1 MGVDGP
7 GLAGTPASL
16 EDAAVTRTGGEARR
30 RILLEEA
37 VRQFGRKGYDG
48 ASLES
53 VASACGVRKQA
64 LLYYFPTK
72 DALFEACVLEV
83 SARVASKLTEA
94 LAGELEP
101 SRKAETVIRS
111 LFSLAE
117 EWPVFPQFAR
127 EAGRMGPEV
136 IQRFAEALEPLRL
149 RALGFLQHSMDE
161 GRIRRQD
168 PALLLFTLYTA
179 VVGSITEAGVLR
191 AVVGEDRSRTALRSR
206 EEEVLAF
213 VRSALAPPADAVPA
227 ESGR

>member
-1 MGVDGP
+1 M
-7 GLAGTPASL
+7 
-16 EDAAVTRTGGEARR
+16 TRAGGEARR
-30 RILLEEA
+30 RVLLEEA
-37 VRQFGRKGYDG
+37 VRQFGGKGYDG

-53 VASACGVRKQA
+53 VASACGVRKQT

-83 SARVASKLTEA
+83 SARVASALTEA
-94 LAGELEP
+94 LAFEQEP
-101 SRKAETVIRS
+101 SRKAETVIHT

-136 IQRFAEALEPLRL
+136 IQAFAAALEPLRL
-149 RALGFLQHSMDE
+149 RAIAFLRNSMDE

-191 AVVGEDRSRTALRSR
+191 AVVGEDRGRMALRRR

-213 VRSALAPPADAVPA
+213 VRSALAPSSEGPPR
-227 ESGR
+227 SGSAAR

>member
-1 MGVDGP
+1 M
-7 GLAGTPASL
+7 
-16 EDAAVTRTGGEARR
+16 TRTGGEARR
-30 RILLEEA
+30 KILLEEA
-37 VRQFGRKGYDG
+37 VRQFGAKGYDG

-53 VASACGVRKQA
+53 VASACGVRKQT

-83 SARVASKLTEA
+83 SARVAVALTEA
-94 LAGELEP
+94 LAEESEP
-101 SRKAETVIRS
+101 SRKAETVIHT

-127 EAGRMGPEV
+127 EAGRMGPEI
-136 IQRFAEALEPLRL
+136 IQRFAAALEPLRL
-149 RALGFLQHSMDE
+149 RAIGFLRNSMDE

-191 AVVGEDRSRTALRSR
+191 AVVGEDRGRMALRRR

-213 VRSALAPPADAVPA
+213 VRSALAPTSDGEPDAA
-227 ESGR
+227 AR